1 MNRVF
6 LLLLLSSV
14 IGLQRIQIDE
24 TTHDDEHVAEHTE
37 EDFHEEHGD
46 EHDMEGEHHFDEEDT
61 HDVEHEED
69 SHMHTDNEE
78 EVSEHGSEEDT
89 HGHTISES
97 DIENVLNSVQHNI
110 EGTIDVRHPLLK
122 SSDPFSFAYFYR
134 LMQIGHFICHFF
146 NIREGLI
153 EFDDKGNYTAKNNR
167 EAHNFL
173 KVQEIVKVIRHHHE
187 EIRIELNEFFLN
199 IDNIQ
204 VSVEELLSF
213 LALENLFKTYL
224 HKAEEAKDYE
234 IIEEVADNLQKIV
247 YKFLGSMQQ
256 FFKSISETYEMN
268 NLLKNFAS
276 PLAVN
281 IQMANTGDKL
291 EKLEQGKTIIDAMVG
306 IQGHI
311 INNIDHLKK
320 GAEAFKQIR
329 HEIIDEI
336 KMLDSTYRASHG
348 RDGNANIIIT

>member
-24 TTHDDEHVAEHTE
+24 TTRDEHVTEHTD

-46 EHDMEGEHHFDEEDT
+46 EHDMEGEHHINEEDT
-61 HDVEHEED
+61 HDFEHGDE

-78 EVSEHGSEEDT
+78 EVSEHGNEEDT
-89 HGHTISES
+89 HDHTITES
-97 DIENVLNSVQHNI
+97 DIENVVNSVRHNV
-110 EGTIDVRHPLLK
+110 EGTIDVRHPLMK
-122 SSDPFSFAYFYR
+122 SNDPFSFAYFYR
-134 LMQIGHFICHFF
+134 LMQLGHFICYFY

-153 EFDDKGNYTAKNNR
+153 EFDDAGNYTAKNNR
-167 EAHNFL
+167 ESQNVVKA
-173 KVQEIVKVIRHHHE
+173 QEIVKVIRHHHE
-187 EIRIELNEFFLN
+187 EIRVELTEFFLN
-199 IDNIQ
+199 VENIQ
-204 VSVEELLSF
+204 ISVEELLSF

-224 HKAEEAKDYE
+224 HKAEEAREYE

-247 YKFLGSMQQ
+247 YKFLGSMQL
-256 FFKSISETYEMN
+256 FFKSLSETYDMN
-268 NLLKNFAS
+268 KLLKNFAS

-291 EKLEQGKTIIDAMVG
+291 EKLEQGKTIIDAIVG
-306 IQGHI
+306 MQGHI
-311 INNIDHLKK
+311 VKNMDHLKK
-320 GAEAFKQIR
+320 GVESFKLIR
-329 HEIIDEI
+329 HQIIDEI